1 MRVVLFGASGMIG
14 QGVLRE
20 CLLDPGVES
29 VLVIGR
35 SPTGRQHPKLRE
47 IVHHDFLDFA
57 ALEPDLTGIDACFY
71 CLGVSSFRMTEADY
85 SRITYDYTLAAAQL
99 LARLNPGLVVVY
111 ISGAGT
117 DSSSR
122 TMWKRVKGA
131 TEDALLSLHIRGAYM
146 FRPGFIVPLHGIR
159 SKTRLY
165 RFFYWITAP
174 LLPVIGSLFP
184 RQVTTTEKL
193 GRAMIRA
200 ARDSAPV
207 RILES
212 ADIDRLS
219 R

>member
-1 MRVVLFGASGMIG
+1 MIG

-20 CLLDPGVES
+20 CLLDPEVES
-29 VLVIGR
+29 VLIIGR
-35 SPTGRQHPKLRE
+35 SPSGRQHPKLRE

-57 ALEPDLTGIDACFY
+57 PLEPELTGIDACFY
-71 CLGVSSFRMTEADY
+71 CLGVSSFRMTEERY

-99 LARLNPGLVVVY
+99 LARLNAGLIFVY

-117 DSSSR
+117 DSSST

-165 RFFYWITAP
+165 RFFYVVTAP
-174 LLPVIGSLFP
+174 LLPVIGRLFP
-184 RQVTTTEKL
+184 KQVTTTEKL
-193 GRAMIRA
+193 GRAMIGV
-200 ARDSAPV
+200 ARDGAPV
-207 RILES
+207 RVLES
-212 ADIDRLS
+212 ADIARI
-219 R
+219 